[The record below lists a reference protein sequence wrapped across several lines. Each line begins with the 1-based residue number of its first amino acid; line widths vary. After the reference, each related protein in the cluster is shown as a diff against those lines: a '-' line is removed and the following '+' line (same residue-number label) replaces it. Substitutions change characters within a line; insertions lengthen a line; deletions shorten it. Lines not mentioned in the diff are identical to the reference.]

1 MKQIANVITACRIF
15 GSVLMLFFPAF
26 SVGFYIIY
34 SLCGFS
40 DMIDGAIAR
49 RTNSAD
55 NFGSQLDTF
64 ADLVFVTAALFK
76 VLPTICVP
84 RWLWLWGGVVAVVKI
99 SNIICGYIIK
109 KQFISIHTI
118 MNKVTGL
125 LFFLCPL
132 AICFVKPKYIA
143 IVVCSV
149 ATVAAVQE
157 GFYVIS
163 DSQPK

>member
-1 MKQIANVITACRIF
+1 MKQIANVITTCRIF

-40 DMIDGAIAR
+40 DMIDGAIAK

-64 ADLVFVTAALFK
+64 ADLVFVTVALFK

-109 KQFISIHTI
+109 KQFTSIHTI

-132 AICFVKPKYIA
+132 AIYFVKLKHIA